1 MDITMM
7 HPKEVDKKL
16 SSNRFLLL
24 LIALTILLLSYPY
37 FSNTVVGATL
47 GGLTSLGMYIFGVY
61 AVRVHRWAFI
71 TAVVLAVMDA
81 AINIVAMVQGT
92 RGHPLVEGAYLVFD
106 AFITVIIFFEVIRT
120 KEIDR
125 DAIFGIVCVYLL
137 IGVTFGTLYDL
148 LETLVPGSFQINVT
162 SANVEYVGWRVLI
175 FFSFMT
181 LTTIGYGDVTP
192 VTFQAQSLALIE
204 GVIGVLYVAVLI
216 ARIVGIYSQRSISNG
231 TVEILRKA
239 LKPPVDDGKEAP

>member
-1 MDITMM
+1 MMKMD
-7 HPKEVDKKL
+7 PKAVDEKM

-24 LIALTILLLSYPY
+24 LIALTIMLLSYPY
-37 FSNTVVGATL
+37 FQNTVAGATL
-47 GGLTSLGMYIFGVY
+47 GGLTSLALFITGVF
-61 AVRVHRWAFI
+61 AVRTNKPAFYM
-71 TAVVLAVMDA
+71 AVVLAVSA
-81 AINIVAMVQGT
+81 AVINIIALTYGA
-92 RGHPLVEGAYLVFD
+92 RGHPLNEGAYLVFD
-106 AFITVIIFFEVIRT
+106 AFITVIIFLEVIKT
-120 KEIDR
+120 KRIGR

-162 SANVEYVGWRVLI
+162 LGSVEYIGWRVLV

-216 ARIVGIYSQRSISNG
+216 ARIVGIYSQRRTAADYFEGSGETLETNID
-231 TVEILRKA
+231 E
-239 LKPPVDDGKEAP
+239 KEKSP